1 MVDVSGFDKYHK
13 IDTVYKRSE
22 TGDRRL
28 IEGEYRDKAVEYLK
42 DNQWLITEKID
53 GTNIRIIYD
62 GHSIMFGGRT
72 DKAIIPP
79 RLLKV
84 LEEDYSTNEFE
95 ELMEEIFGDKTVV
108 IFGEGY
114 GANIQKVG
122 SKYLPDSN
130 GFRAFDILVD
140 GKYYLEQPDFYSVC
154 RKLGIPTAPL
164 LATMTIPEAIEFVK
178 SKPKSTI
185 GDCIMEGVVARPEV
199 RLYTVDKRI
208 IVKIKVCDFC
218 EEKDSNES
226 GN

>member
-1 MVDVSGFDKYHK
+1 
-13 IDTVYKRSE
+13 
-22 TGDRRL
+22 
-28 IEGEYRDKAVEYLK
+28 
-42 DNQWLITEKID
+42 LITEKID

-79 RLLKV
+79 KLLKI
-84 LEEDYSTNEFE
+84 LEEDYLANEFE

-122 SKYLPDSN
+122 GKYLPDSN

-154 RKLGIPTAPL
+154 RRLGIPTAPL

-199 RLYTVDKRI
+199 RLYTGDKRI

-218 EEKDSNES
+218 EENNKDES